1 MTSPNIPNAA
11 VQRDASLMVR
21 MSRLASPVWSRA
33 RSSVTSGL
41 GYLRRLCLPI
51 TLTRPLTYS
60 ATLAFPYVLKQPPN
74 ARQLLAAA
82 LPSTKPIPARRSSG
96 RFVMLSLL
104 IAIYI
109 FIAFKLITLAF
120 G

>member
-1 MTSPNIPNAA
+1 
-11 VQRDASLMVR
+11 
-21 MSRLASPVWSRA
+21 
-33 RSSVTSGL
+33 
-41 GYLRRLCLPI
+41 
-51 TLTRPLTYS
+51 
-60 ATLAFPYVLKQPPN
+60 VLKQPPN

-109 FIAFKLITLAF
+109 AIAFKLITLAF